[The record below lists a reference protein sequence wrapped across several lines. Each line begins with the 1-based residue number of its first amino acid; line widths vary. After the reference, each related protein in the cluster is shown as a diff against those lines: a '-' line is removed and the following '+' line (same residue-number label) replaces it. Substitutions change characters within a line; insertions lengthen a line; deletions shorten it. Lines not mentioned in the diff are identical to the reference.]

1 MAERTSPISRL
12 KPGNFVEI
20 EGEPCKVLKITLS
33 KPGKHGS
40 TKARVDA
47 VGIFDD
53 KKRSLLKPSSED
65 VPVPLIE
72 KKNGQVVNV
81 SGGIAQLMDLADYS
95 TLEVSIPEELQ
106 GKVQAG
112 SEVLY
117 WKIGERVILKELK

>member
-1 MAERTSPISRL
+1 MAERTTPISRL

-20 EGEPCKVLKITLS
+20 EGEPCRVLNITLS

-47 VGIFDD
+47 IGIFDNR
-53 KKRSLLKPSSED
+53 KRSLLKPSSED

-81 SGGIAQLMDLADYS
+81 TGKIAQVMDLEDYS
-95 TLEVSIPEELQ
+95 TFDAAIPEELQ
-106 GKVQAG
+106 GKIQAG
-112 SEVLY
+112 GEVLY
-117 WKIGERVILKELK
+117 WKIGGRIILKELK